1 MNLPPPPQGDDPII
15 TQFKPVDG
23 QWELNDENTTR
34 IDPGSGQT
42 ILHNYCKYM
51 DSTPLVVYRHLIEV
65 KGCDINVHDNNNDTP
80 IHLALCCFNP
90 NNGGDKTVLTYL
102 LAQNDINIHIKNNSG
117 SMLLHIACQFINY
130 LPLDIFKVLI
140 ETHGGDVNAQDDE
153 NDTPL
158 HRAIDFFDAND
169 GGDITVLTYLMNQ
182 KNINV
187 NIKGQ
192 YGYTLFQRACDMINK
207 LTIDVFKALI
217 ETQGCDVNVQDKDND
232 TPIHLALRNFNPD
245 EGGDINVLAYLIN
258 QKDVNVNIKGEHG
271 RTLLHYACYHID
283 DFPLDIFKTLIE
295 THGGDVNA
303 QDDEND
309 TPLHYAFRH
318 FDPNNVNNITVFAY
332 LINQNNFNLNI
343 KDEHGYTSLHLAC
356 TSGISDS
363 EDDFSDPD
371 DDGNVRKA
379 KSDTVLSQIVEIV
392 AERCIQEIVD
402 ESSS

>member
-140 ETHGGDVNAQDDE
+140 ETRGFDVNAQD
-153 NDTPL
+153 NSKDTPL
-158 HRAIDFFDAND
+158 HCAVCSFNPNNRDDL
-169 GGDITVLTYLMNQ
+169 TVLKYLLTQENVTA
-182 KNINV
+182 NING
-187 NIKGQ
+187 KW
-192 YGYTLFQRACDMINK
+192 GYTLLHAACERINRIPFEIFK
-207 LTIDVFKALI
+207 LLI
-217 ETQGCDVNVQDKDND
+217 ETMG
-232 TPIHLALRNFNPD
+232 L
-245 EGGDINVLAYLIN
+245 
-258 QKDVNVNIKGEHG
+258 
-271 RTLLHYACYHID
+271 
-283 DFPLDIFKTLIE
+283 
-295 THGGDVNA
+295 DVNA
-303 QDDEND
+303 QDNKKD
-309 TPLHYAFRH
+309 TPIHSALRLFNPHQG
-318 FDPNNVNNITVFAY
+318 DVTVLAY
-332 LINQNNFNLNI
+332 LLNQNNVDVNI
-343 KDEHGYTSLHLAC
+343 SGKQGHSFLHLA
-356 TSGISDS
+356 SINLPSYEHS
-363 EDDFSDPD
+363 AEL
-371 DDGNVRKA
+371 NA
-379 KSDTVLSQIVEIV
+379 KFDTLFSQIVEVII
-392 AERCIQEIVD
+392 ERCVQQVLD
-402 ESSS
+402 ETTP